1 MDSLITLTNGRL
13 YYYDS
18 FIKDMVH
25 NPNYYISSVW
35 CRLPS
40 KHHANAVTDSR
51 KHTKTLEM
59 LNNSE
64 LFRKVNGKY
73 YIKDTDHENTIKRRL
88 QFDIEMRNSRLK

>member
-13 YYYDS
+13 YYYYS

-35 CRLPS
+35 CRLTHRCVF
-40 KHHANAVTDSR
+40 KV
-51 KHTKTLEM
+51 TLEM
-59 LNNSE
+59 LNNNE

-73 YIKDTDHENTIKRRL
+73 YVKDTDHENKASI
-88 QFDIEMRNSRLK
+88 